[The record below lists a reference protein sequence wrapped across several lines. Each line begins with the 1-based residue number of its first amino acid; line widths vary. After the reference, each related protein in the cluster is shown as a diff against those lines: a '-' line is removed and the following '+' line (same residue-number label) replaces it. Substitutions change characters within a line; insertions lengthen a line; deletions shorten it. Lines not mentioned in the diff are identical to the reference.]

1 MDFNQ
6 FLNSAAFANL
16 DREIEQVTPDI
27 PVDLTRAAAV
37 EVGRDHYTE
46 AESRGLTLSELLECE
61 EYDPTP
67 TGCPLDAFER
77 QLALAGVRLGGKS
90 PTTVEQFYQQAPA
103 LLPEFN

>member
-6 FLNSAAFANL
+6 FLNSAAFAGVQREV
-16 DREIEQVTPDI
+16 DRERPEA
-27 PVDLTRAAAV
+27 PVDLTRSAAV
-37 EVGRDHYTE
+37 EMSRDLYVE

-67 TGCPLDAFER
+67 NGCPLDAFER

-90 PTTVEQFYQQAPA
+90 PTT
-103 LLPEFN
+103 